1 MPVFVAPMIS
11 LYSRDLARAAFYS
24 EFGFLEIS
32 RTPETGDPVH
42 IELTPQMVR
51 SGFEVA
57 PPGFEP
63 GLPDPEG
70 LR

>member
-32 RTPETGDPVH
+32 RTRRRAILSISNSPH
-42 IELTPQMVR
+42 R
-51 SGFEVA
+51 W
-57 PPGFEP
+57 
-63 GLPDPEG
+63 
-70 LR
+70 